1 MFYKVCSKILFQIF
15 TYIITTW
22 IIGYIYVKCHFL
34 KWSWSLLAPNLHFY
48 HVHIFFLINTQ
59 YALLTSYF
67 PCSSPCHFFGSW
79 LGFCDGKWI
88 LWYNILWW
96 SKTSLIV
103 VFVCLRHFLHN
114 FQYCK
119 GLCILFVGSKPNKAM
134 KKILMPFNEQMQ
146 QGLKG
151 LL

>member
-1 MFYKVCSKILFQIF
+1 MGKYVMSLQTSLATWYPWLFYKVCSRIIFQIF

-34 KWSWSLLAPNLHFY
+34 KRGWSLVGPNLHFY
-48 HVHIFFLINTQ
+48 RVHIFCPINTQ

-67 PCSSPCHFFGSW
+67 PCSLTCQFFGSW

-103 VFVCLRHFLHN
+103 VFVCLRHSLHN
-114 FQYCK
+114 F
-119 GLCILFVGSKPNKAM
+119 
-134 KKILMPFNEQMQ
+134 
-146 QGLKG
+146 
-151 LL
+151 